1 MTSVAPIARAAS
13 DSPEA
18 SLAGGASGPGGAAVD
33 TVPDGTVGAGAL
45 DAGGTAGE
53 AGRVARE
60 SLMLTGGLAVTWVAS
75 LAIRL
80 LLPNFLDPAAF
91 GRLVF
96 AESLAL
102 LLFAPLTLGI
112 DTYARRELASQP
124 DLYRRLMRP
133 LAVARGA
140 ASVIMAATGVV
151 VLGAVG
157 RPSSV
162 VALFA
167 CYAAAQFLVNG
178 GLVAAA
184 FLQGG
189 GRAASVTVT
198 QVVTKLLWAVLALG
212 GLTAGVGPMAIPL
225 ALAASEAVRLLWLRR
240 SNRALFGRAE
250 RTDWGAA
257 KVALVACV
265 PLAARQIS
273 IGLSNSLDTALV
285 GGFAGDREVAL
296 YGAATLIGMTALF
309 LAPAL
314 SAALLPALART
325 HAAFGE
331 AATVRLGGRIM
342 AVVVAAMLPITA
354 LMALEADDIVGRL
367 FGADYAGATA
377 SLRLLSLMFV
387 LTYLASIGSSVLLAL
402 GRSWPV
408 TLVSLTTVVLN
419 TAANLLLLPWAVDRM
434 GPGGPSAV
442 ASATVFGAEA
452 VAAVALLWL
461 VGRQLVD
468 RSLLATVALAAA
480 GGAALLAV
488 HRFSGLDG
496 LPLLALEAAV
506 ALATVGLG
514 ARRPIRALRSGGD
527 TQRRQAA
534 EDERAAADK
543 EQIVGNRQS

>member
-1 MTSVAPIARAAS
+1 MVRSA
-13 DSPEA
+13 
-18 SLAGGASGPGGAAVD
+18 LA
-33 TVPDGTVGAGAL
+33 AL

-102 LLFAPLTLGI
+102 LLFALLTLGI

-140 ASVIMAATGVV
+140 APVIMAATGVV
-151 VLGAVG
+151 VLGALG

-225 ALAASEAVRLLWLRR
+225 PWRPARRCACCGCVAATGRCSGGRSAPTGGGQGGVGGLR
-240 SNRALFGRAE
+240 
-250 RTDWGAA
+250 
-257 KVALVACV
+257 
-265 PLAARQIS
+265 AARRPPDQHRAVQLV
-273 IGLSNSLDTALV
+273 GHRLV
-285 GGFAGDREVAL
+285 GGFAGDREVAP
-296 YGAATLIGMTALF
+296 TA
-309 LAPAL
+309 P
-314 SAALLPALART
+314 PR
-325 HAAFGE
+325 
-331 AATVRLGGRIM
+331 
-342 AVVVAAMLPITA
+342 
-354 LMALEADDIVGRL
+354 
-367 FGADYAGATA
+367 
-377 SLRLLSLMFV
+377 
-387 LTYLASIGSSVLLAL
+387 
-402 GRSWPV
+402 
-408 TLVSLTTVVLN
+408 
-419 TAANLLLLPWAVDRM
+419 
-434 GPGGPSAV
+434 
-442 ASATVFGAEA
+442 
-452 VAAVALLWL
+452 
-461 VGRQLVD
+461 
-468 RSLLATVALAAA
+468 
-480 GGAALLAV
+480 
-488 HRFSGLDG
+488 
-496 LPLLALEAAV
+496 
-506 ALATVGLG
+506 
-514 ARRPIRALRSGGD
+514 
-527 TQRRQAA
+527 
-534 EDERAAADK
+534 
-543 EQIVGNRQS
+543 